1 MKKRNIVIMLVVGI
15 TSLCTT
21 APIMAVTESCT
32 HGKKTFNDK
41 KILSGVG
48 NYGNNK
54 RYYWINSN
62 FSSNYSSRIRN
73 AFSYWINT
81 SSDPGV
87 TTSISFRESSNKSDA
102 TIELH
107 TTTLGGDTTGKTD
120 CYSYSTLVDDQS
132 IQDWTWN
139 IIYIDTDKTKDYGQ
153 RKKTGLVGHEIGH
166 AMGLSHQPNKQNS
179 SIMYNYD
186 DRYILSDN
194 GNTAIER
201 NKPAKVDCNNINHIY
216 K

>member
-1 MKKRNIVIMLVVGI
+1 MKERNIVIMLVVGI

-120 CYSYSTLVDDQS
+120 YYSYSTLVDDQS

-139 IIYIDTDKTKDYGQ
+139 IIYIAVSYTHLDVYKRQRYGKEIDEIAKIVKINQKDHAQGHINPDCKGWLEKGPAGLKAEADNHYNKETD
-153 RKKTGLVGHEIGH
+153 EE
-166 AMGLSHQPNKQNS
+166 LSL
-179 SIMYNYD
+179 I
-186 DRYILSDN
+186 
-194 GNTAIER
+194 
-201 NKPAKVDCNNINHIY
+201 HI
-216 K
+216 